1 MKKNEWNV
9 WCFAV
14 LSALAL
20 MLDTLHAGAEPKSNI
35 YQATLMEPGE
45 KTPEIS
51 TAELRKILAEKSGT
65 VFDARPF
72 NEFAVSH
79 IPGAVNV
86 SAKPGVEKAVYVS
99 DAAEIGRVLK
109 GNKAAP
115 IVLYCNGMH

>member
-1 MKKNEWNV
+1 MRKV
-9 WCFAV
+9 IIILLIV
-14 LSALAL
+14 LFSASYAN
-20 MLDTLHAGAEPKSNI
+20 SQSSVNI
-35 YQATLMEPGE
+35 DQATLMEPGK

-51 TAELRKILAEKSGT
+51 TAELRKILAEKSAT

-86 SAKPGVEKAVYVS
+86 SGKPGVEKAVYVS